1 MSSIKQ
7 CYYCGKT
14 FEDKGGF
21 NESPRVKAST
31 FGQAYAVCSIKC
43 QVEYNSIKE
52 QKQTTNQSNEST
64 GGSGNYLMGF
74 ILLGCTVGGIALI
87 VNGEVAP
94 GIGLIAFGGVA
105 NYIQSKVT
113 GKTW

>member
-1 MSSIKQ
+1 
-7 CYYCGKT
+7 
-14 FEDKGGF
+14 
-21 NESPRVKAST
+21 
-31 FGQAYAVCSIKC
+31 
-43 QVEYNSIKE
+43 
-52 QKQTTNQSNEST
+52 
-64 GGSGNYLMGF
+64 MGF